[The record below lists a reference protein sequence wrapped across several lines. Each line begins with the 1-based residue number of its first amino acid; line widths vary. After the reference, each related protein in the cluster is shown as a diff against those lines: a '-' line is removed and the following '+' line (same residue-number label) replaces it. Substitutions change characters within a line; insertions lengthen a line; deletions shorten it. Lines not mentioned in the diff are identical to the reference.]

1 MEISYLLYVLIG
13 KLIIYFGM
21 KFPPLANSRNNFVKQ
36 LFSCDEC
43 LGLWVY
49 SLLAVVIIP
58 REGYIEEMTTHIRVL
73 DSLFIGMLTT
83 FLVHLIS
90 VGWRE
95 KFSVYE
101 IK

>member
-43 LGLWVY
+43 LGGWVY
-49 SLLAVVIIP
+49 VGMSLVMGEA
-58 REGYIEEMTTHIRVL
+58 
-73 DSLFIGMLTT
+73 LFRDVFYVPILSEAGTGLLTA
-83 FLVHLIS
+83 FLVHLITL
-90 VGWRE
+90 GWKE
-95 KFSVYE
+95 KFSIIIIE
-101 IK
+101 